1 MRVRGIIEFKGG
13 TLYTATLRQ
22 PLLWRPLGP
31 WRSSMSSLVVIEA
44 GKIAGLLTFREVMLA
59 LRRHGSAHEA

>member
-1 MRVRGIIEFKGG
+1 
-13 TLYTATLRQ
+13 
-22 PLLWRPLGP
+22 
-31 WRSSMSSLVVIEA
+31 MSSLVVIEA